1 MPSLTARQRA
11 REQVLRPNSNPMPLS
26 LKPERL
32 KRYKDVAM
40 LLIKYGRSD
49 LISQAGL
56 EDSVQLDEIKAEAE
70 SASAEELAADL
81 EKLGPT
87 FIKLGQLL
95 STRADLLPKPYLD
108 ALERLQDQIEPI
120 SYEEIERIVSSEL
133 GIRISKAFA
142 EFETEPVA
150 AASLAQVHR
159 AYMRDER
166 AVVVK
171 VQRPNIREQIVEDLE
186 ALNEIAHFLDAHT
199 ELGRRY
205 EFENMLVNLRKSLLR
220 ELDFKIEANNLV
232 SLGQNLAE
240 FEQIIVPEPVEDFT
254 TTRVL
259 TMDYIPGKKITQ
271 LSPLRVL
278 EIDGAGLAE
287 ELFRAYLKQIL
298 IDGLFHADPH
308 PGNVFLTDDDRI
320 ALLDL
325 GMVGHVTRGFQ
336 DNLLRLLLAES
347 EGRGEDAAEIAI
359 KMGEPKTGFDR
370 AEYVRRV
377 AEFVA
382 EHTEAN
388 LTHLN
393 AGQVT
398 LEITKISADCWFRM
412 PPEFTM
418 IAKALLNLDKVVYTL
433 EPSFDPNAVIR
444 ERATEIIQRNIIKSI
459 EPSNLLSGVVDIKD
473 FVERLP
479 TRVNKIL
486 DAIGNNE
493 LEVKVDTIDEKVLLD
508 GFQKIANRITL
519 GLVVAALIVGAALL
533 MRIETSFRIF
543 GYPGLAMIFFL
554 LAAAAGLVLVVS
566 IVFYDEKPDRKKD

>member
-1 MPSLTARQRA
+1 MG
-11 REQVLRPNSNPMPLS
+11 VS

-56 EDSVQLDEIKAEAE
+56 EDTVELDEITAEATG
-70 SASAEELAADL
+70 ASAEELAADL

-108 ALERLQDQIEPI
+108 ALERLQDHVEPI

-142 EFETEPVA
+142 EFETEPLA
-150 AASLAQVHR
+150 AASLSQVHR
-159 AYMRDER
+159 AYMRDGR

-171 VQRPNIREQIVEDLE
+171 VQRPNIREQIVDDLE
-186 ALNEIAHFLDAHT
+186 ALNEIARFLDAHT

-205 EFENMLVNLRKSLLR
+205 EFENMLVNLRKSVLR
-220 ELDFKIEANNLV
+220 ELDFKIEANNLF

-240 FEQIIVPEPVEDFT
+240 FERIIVPEPIETFT
-254 TTRVL
+254 TSRVL
-259 TMDYIPGKKITQ
+259 TMEYIPGKKITM
-271 LSPLRVL
+271 LSPLRLL

-308 PGNVFLTDDDRI
+308 PGNVFLSDDDRI

-370 AEYVRRV
+370 TEYVRRV

-382 EHTEAN
+382 EHTDAN

-398 LEITKISADCWFRM
+398 LEITKISADCWFRL

-418 IAKALLNLDKVVYTL
+418 IAKALLNLDRVVYTL
-433 EPSFDPNAVIR
+433 EPTFDPNAVIR
-444 ERATEIIQRNIIKSI
+444 ERAMDIIQRNMIKSVA
-459 EPSNLLSGVVDIKD
+459 PSNLLSGVVDLKE

-486 DAIGNNE
+486 DAVGNNE

-508 GFQKIANRITL
+508 GLQKVANRITL

-554 LAAAAGLVLVVS
+554 LAAAAGLVLVLS
-566 IVFYDEKPDRKKD
+566 ILFYDEKPDPK

>member
-1 MPSLTARQRA
+1 MG
-11 REQVLRPNSNPMPLS
+11 VS

-56 EDSVQLDEIKAEAE
+56 EDSVELDEITAAATG
-70 SASAEELAADL
+70 ASAEELAADL

-95 STRADLLPKPYLD
+95 STRADLLPKPYLE
-108 ALERLQDQIEPI
+108 ALERLQDHVEPI
-120 SYEEIERIVSSEL
+120 SYEEVERIVSSEL

-142 EFETEPVA
+142 GFETEPLA

-159 AYMRDER
+159 AYMRDGR

-186 ALNEIAHFLDAHT
+186 ALNEIARFLDAHT

-205 EFENMLVNLRKSLLR
+205 EFENMLVTLRKSILR
-220 ELDFKIEANNLV
+220 ELDFKMEANNLIAI
-232 SLGQNLAE
+232 GQNLAE
-240 FEQIIVPEPVEDFT
+240 FEKIIVPDPVEDFT
-254 TTRVL
+254 TSRVL
-259 TMDYIPGKKITQ
+259 TMEYIPGKKITM

-320 ALLDL
+320 GLLDL

-382 EHTEAN
+382 EHTDAS
-388 LTHLN
+388 LTRIN

-398 LEITKISADCWFRM
+398 LEITKISADCWFRL
-412 PPEFTM
+412 PAEFTM

-433 EPSFDPNAVIR
+433 EPAFDPNAVIR

-459 EPSNLLSGVVDIKD
+459 APSNLLSGVVDIKD

-508 GFQKIANRITL
+508 GLQKVANRITL

-566 IVFYDEKPDRKKD
+566 ILFYDEKPDPKKD

>member
-1 MPSLTARQRA
+1 MG
-11 REQVLRPNSNPMPLS
+11 VS

-32 KRYKDVAM
+32 KRYKDVAK

-49 LISQAGL
+49 LITQAGL
-56 EDSVQLDEIKAEAE
+56 EDSVELDEITAEATG
-70 SASAEELAADL
+70 ASAEELASDL

-108 ALERLQDQIEPI
+108 ALERLQDHVEPI
-120 SYEEIERIVSSEL
+120 SFEEVERIISSEL
-133 GIRISKAFA
+133 GIRISKAFS
-142 EFETEPVA
+142 EFETEPLA

-159 AYMRDER
+159 AYMRDGR

-186 ALNEIAHFLDAHT
+186 ALNEIARFLDAHT

-205 EFENMLVNLRKSLLR
+205 EFENMLVNLRKSVLR
-220 ELDFKIEANNLV
+220 ELDFKMEANNLL
-232 SLGQNLAE
+232 SIGQNLAE
-240 FEQIIVPEPVEDFT
+240 FEKIIIPEPVEDFT
-254 TTRVL
+254 TSRVL
-259 TMDYIPGKKITQ
+259 TMEYIPGKKITM

-398 LEITKISADCWFRM
+398 LEITKISADCWLRM

-459 EPSNLLSGVVDIKD
+459 APSNLLSGVVDLKE

-486 DAIGNNE
+486 DAIGNNA

-508 GFQKIANRITL
+508 GLQKIANRITL

-554 LAAAAGLVLVVS
+554 LAAAAGLILVVS
-566 IVFYDEKPDRKKD
+566 ILFYDERPHSKKD